1 MNPVLSWQEHGEHR
15 SAAWRSE
22 SRHQPPQRIEAVAQI
37 SAEQALSLMHQ
48 NTALLWR
55 GDYHQGKQLLAAIK
69 KRVRSHS
76 KPAADFHRHRLQQS
90 QHSRLFN
97 LLLLEVQPG
106 FTLAN
111 GRAPDVQAALAG
123 VYGSANETPFL
134 LPLNALLGFIGAHEW
149 HKQGVPVAA
158 LGGAHIHVP
167 FGVFSPLRGEYL
179 DLLASA
185 PLPSHTQTAWDIGTG
200 SGVLAAILA
209 RRGIAHIIGTDT
221 NPRAV
226 AAARANIQRLGYS
239 AQIQINATDLLPA
252 GSADLIVCNPPWL
265 PAKPGADI
273 ETALYD
279 PNHAMLHALLAQAPA
294 RLKPGG
300 ELWLIMSD
308 LAEHLGLRPANAL
321 AQWFNDAGLTVAA
334 RSHTRPQHAKAQRQH
349 DPLYHARSRETTSL
363 WRLVPK

>member
-111 GRAPDVQAALAG
+111 GRAPDVQAA
-123 VYGSANETPFL
+123 F
-134 LPLNALLGFIGAHEW
+134 
-149 HKQGVPVAA
+149 
-158 LGGAHIHVP
+158 
-167 FGVFSPLRGEYL
+167 
-179 DLLASA
+179 
-185 PLPSHTQTAWDIGTG
+185 
-200 SGVLAAILA
+200 ILA
-209 RRGIAHIIGTDT
+209 PAATAKWFRGCGRGAGG
-221 NPRAV
+221 RVGAV
-226 AAARANIQRLGYS
+226 
-239 AQIQINATDLLPA
+239 
-252 GSADLIVCNPPWL
+252 
-265 PAKPGADI
+265 
-273 ETALYD
+273 
-279 PNHAMLHALLAQAPA
+279 
-294 RLKPGG
+294 
-300 ELWLIMSD
+300 
-308 LAEHLGLRPANAL
+308 
-321 AQWFNDAGLTVAA
+321 
-334 RSHTRPQHAKAQRQH
+334 
-349 DPLYHARSRETTSL
+349 L
-363 WRLVPK
+363 WRVVGGCACARPPSSRHR

>member
-15 SAAWRSE
+15 SAAWHSE

-111 GRAPDVQAALAG
+111 GRAPDVQAALAD

-185 PLPSHTQTAWDIGTG
+185 PLPPHTQTAWDIGTG
-200 SGVLAAILA
+200 K
-209 RRGIAHIIGTDT
+209 
-221 NPRAV
+221 
-226 AAARANIQRLGYS
+226 
-239 AQIQINATDLLPA
+239 AT
-252 GSADLIVCNPPWL
+252 SWNTWRWSC
-265 PAKPGADI
+265 KP
-273 ETALYD
+273 
-279 PNHAMLHALLAQAPA
+279 
-294 RLKPGG
+294 
-300 ELWLIMSD
+300 
-308 LAEHLGLRPANAL
+308 RPA
-321 AQWFNDAGLTVAA
+321 
-334 RSHTRPQHAKAQRQH
+334 
-349 DPLYHARSRETTSL
+349 
-363 WRLVPK
+363 